1 MQNNDHTTNHRL
13 SSAGNAQIDRD
24 RIYTCEEMRT
34 LGIDTSAYRFLDEI
48 GDFRGE
54 LVLKAEARNG
64 SLRAFFDFEDGRKII
79 TPIFWFQRA
88 QGLWDI
94 PVGSRLLLHYGLSSK
109 GGVYLTHAELLTDG
123 YVE

>member
-1 MQNNDHTTNHRL
+1 MKTDYQTTNHCL
-13 SSAGNAQIDRD
+13 SSAGNTWTDKD
-24 RIYTCEEMRT
+24 KIYTCEEMRT
-34 LGIDTSAYRFLDEI
+34 LGIDTSAYRFLGEI

-54 LVLKAEARNG
+54 LVLKAEARN
-64 SLRAFFDFEDGRKII
+64 SNLRAFFDFEDGRKII

-109 GGVYLTHAELLTDG
+109 GGVYLTHAEILTDG
-123 YVE
+123 HAG

>member
-13 SSAGNAQIDRD
+13 SSAANAQIDRD

-34 LGIDTSAYRFLDEI
+34 LGIDTNAYRFLDEI

-54 LVLKAEARNG
+54 LVLKTEARNG

-88 QGLWDI
+88 QGLWNI
-94 PVGSRLLLHYGLSSK
+94 PVGGRLLLHYGLSSK
-109 GGVYLTHAELLTDG
+109 GGVYLTHAEILTDRYAG
-123 YVE
+123 

>member
-1 MQNNDHTTNHRL
+1 MKNDYQTTNHCL
-13 SSAGNAQIDRD
+13 SSAGNTWTDKD
-24 RIYTCEEMRT
+24 KIYTCEEMRT

-54 LVLKAEARNG
+54 LVLKAEARN
-64 SLRAFFDFEDGRKII
+64 SNLRAFFDFEDGRKII

-109 GGVYLTHAELLTDG
+109 GGVYLTHAEILTDG
-123 YVE
+123 HAG